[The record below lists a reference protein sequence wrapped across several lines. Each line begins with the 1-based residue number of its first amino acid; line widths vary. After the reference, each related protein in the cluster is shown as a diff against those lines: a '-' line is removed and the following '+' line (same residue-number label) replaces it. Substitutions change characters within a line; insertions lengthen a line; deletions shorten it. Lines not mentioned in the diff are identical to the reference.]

1 MDNWQKNRIS
11 AAINGTNP
19 MVMAE
24 LEGGYAAFGDTQF
37 LPGYCVLLPKRNV
50 ASLNELSIVERTM
63 SGYEHIRRCHFRRL
77 SCRSN

>member
-1 MDNWQKNRIS
+1 MDNWQKDRIS

-37 LPGYCVLLPKRNV
+37 YLVIVYCYQKGMLHL
-50 ASLNELSIVERTM
+50 
-63 SGYEHIRRCHFRRL
+63 
-77 SCRSN
+77 